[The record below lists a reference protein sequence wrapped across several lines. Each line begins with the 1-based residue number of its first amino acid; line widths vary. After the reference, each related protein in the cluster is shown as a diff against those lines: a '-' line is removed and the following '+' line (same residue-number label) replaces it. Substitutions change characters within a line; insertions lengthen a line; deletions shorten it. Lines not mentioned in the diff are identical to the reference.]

1 MSRSTLGQALKG
13 SGYKTHKRDDEL
25 VGPARLRDD
34 RYIRPFLG
42 DFVGWITAMND
53 KWHAKLAQSPAYRC
67 SVLSTEMQ
75 IDHRS

>member
-1 MSRSTLGQALKG
+1 MTISWVLLGFG
-13 SGYKTHKRDDEL
+13 MTGTSGHSL
-25 VGPARLRDD
+25 A
-34 RYIRPFLG
+34 ISC
-42 DFVGWITAMND
+42 WITAMND